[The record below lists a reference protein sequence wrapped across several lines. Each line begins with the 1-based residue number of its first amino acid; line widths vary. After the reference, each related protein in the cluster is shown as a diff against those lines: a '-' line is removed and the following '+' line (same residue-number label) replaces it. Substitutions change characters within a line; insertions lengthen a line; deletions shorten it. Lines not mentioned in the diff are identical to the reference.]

1 MRKTKKR
8 VVRKEC
14 LHVAQKRFEKIQRQF
29 WSYEKSCN
37 MKTWASIQHL
47 WCQVLFDQHWA
58 CRVGHQ
64 KLIRYSTIRYYSI
77 KLTIVW
83 YQIVKYYLIH
93 FWIWCPKGQFWW
105 PKYQAHF
112 LAIAKVKIYTNKQLY
127 SLENTLQ
134 K

>member
-47 WCQVLFDQHWA
+47 WCQALFDQHWA
-58 CRVGHQ
+58 CPFVHQ
-64 KLIRYSTIRYYSI
+64 KLIRYSTIRFYYI

-83 YQIVKYYLIH
+83 YQILSQILSD
-93 FWIWCPKGQFWW
+93 PLLNLMSKGAVLMT
-105 PKYQAHF
+105 KD
-112 LAIAKVKIYTNKQLY
+112 LAIAKEKIYTNKQLY
-127 SLENTLQ
+127 SLENTLP

>member
-14 LHVAQKRFEKIQRQF
+14 LHVAQKRFVKIQRQF

-58 CRVGHQ
+58 CPFVHQ
-64 KLIRYSTIRYYSI
+64 KLIRCSSY
-77 KLTIVW
+77 VD
-83 YQIVKYYLIH
+83 QIFKYYIFMKQINYSMVSDSQILSD
-93 FWIWCPKGQFWW
+93 PLLNLMSKG
-105 PKYQAHF
+105 AV
-112 LAIAKVKIYTNKQLY
+112 LMTKVSRTFSSYCERKNLY
-127 SLENTLQ
+127 